1 MKLCNYGKRE
11 IARMIDH
18 TLLKADASDDQIRDL
33 CDEAVKYG
41 FWSVCVNPSKV
52 ALASNCLMGEDV
64 RVCTVIGFP
73 LGATTTLIKSLEI
86 KDAVVNGAD
95 EVDVVVNLGAV
106 KSNDWN
112 EVDRDIRVVVEAAE
126 DMALVKL
133 ILETSL
139 LTDEEKIRICE
150 IAAKRGADFVK
161 TSTGFGPYGATS
173 TDVKLLRN
181 TVGDMLGVKA
191 SGGIK
196 DVKCVMEMI
205 EAGANRIGT
214 SAGRKIAEELER
226 MESIH

>member
-18 TLLKADASDDQIRDL
+18 TLLKADASDDQIKDL
-33 CDEAVKYG
+33 CNEAVRYG

-64 RVCTVIGFP
+64 NVCTVIGFP
-73 LGATTTLIKSLEI
+73 LGASTTLIKSMEI

-139 LTDEEKIRICE
+139 LTDEEKVRICD
-150 IAAKRGADFVK
+150 IAAKRGAAFVK

-173 TDVKLLRN
+173 ADVKLLRKS
-181 TVGDMLGVKA
+181 VGKALGVKA

-196 DVKCVMEMI
+196 DVKCVLEMI

-214 SAGRKIAEELER
+214 SAGRKIVEELEM